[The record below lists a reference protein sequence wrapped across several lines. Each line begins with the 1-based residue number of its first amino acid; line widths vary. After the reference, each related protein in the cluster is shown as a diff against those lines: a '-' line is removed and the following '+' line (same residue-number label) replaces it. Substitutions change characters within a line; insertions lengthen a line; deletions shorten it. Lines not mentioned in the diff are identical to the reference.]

1 MNNTILIGLASIVAL
16 AGTTV
21 YWRRRERM
29 VRESLTVSRDWETNT
44 TNTIEQEDRH
54 AAKKAARELDTTVP
68 KLPERI
74 TALDEERRDLRRERD
89 AVRERW
95 ADAWWA
101 SQTSALT
108 AGDEPNVLCV
118 AFDRW
123 ELPDARAFAKRALD
137 EDAITLVVARGDASF
152 AVAVG
157 DPLVGTFSADE
168 ISDEI
173 VEQAGG
179 GAGGNDR
186 LAAGGGATAPLDEA
200 CQRVKTEMSRS
211 QTVRV
216 VGVEDD
222 NEP

>member
-44 TNTIEQEDRH
+44 TNTIEQEDRQ
-54 AAKKAARELDTTVP
+54 AAKKAARQLDTTVT
-68 KLPERI
+68 KLPERV
-74 TALDEERRDLRRERD
+74 TALDEERRDLRRECD
-89 AVRERW
+89 AVREQW
-95 ADAWWA
+95 ADAWWE
-101 SQTSALT
+101 SQTGVVT
-108 AGDEPNVLCV
+108 AGNEPNVLYV

-137 EDAITLVVARGDASF
+137 EDAITLVVARGDGSF

-168 ISDEI
+168 IANEI

-186 LAAGGGATAPLDEA
+186 LAAGGGATASFDEA
-200 CQRVKTEMSRS
+200 CQRVKTELTRS
-211 QTVRV
+211 QTVRA
-216 VGVEDD
+216 VGIEDD